1 VTQTIVITGCS
12 SGIGRATARRFAG
25 GGWNVVATMRSPSP
39 EDELAGMGGV
49 LLLPLDVTDPASIER
64 ALAAGIERFGR
75 IDALVNNAGYGQY
88 GIFEALGPE
97 QIQQQFAVNL
107 FGVMATIRAI
117 LPHFRTNGAG
127 AIINVSSGAGI
138 FGLPMMSMY
147 NASKFA
153 LEGFAESLWY
163 ELADQ
168 NIAVKQVIPH
178 GGVSETRFG
187 ERSAQDL
194 AHDPAL
200 AGYNAFV
207 ARMGATFAAM
217 ASAQRIRAEDVAE
230 LIWQAATD
238 GSTRL
243 RYLIG
248 SDERGFVK
256 ARRELSEEAYIAF
269 MRAYF
274 GYGSSGGAD

>member
-1 VTQTIVITGCS
+1 MAHTILITGCS
-12 SGIGRATARRFAG
+12 SGIGRATARRFAS
-25 GGWNVVATMRSPSP
+25 GGWNVVATMRSPAP
-39 EDELAGMGGV
+39 EDELAGLEGV

-64 ALAAGIERFGR
+64 AVAEGIARFGR

-88 GIFEALGPE
+88 GIFEALTHE
-97 QIQQQFAVNL
+97 QIQRQFAVNL
-107 FGVMATIRAI
+107 FGVMDSIRAI
-117 LPHFRTNGAG
+117 LPHFRANGAG
-127 AIINVSSGAGI
+127 TIINVSSGAGI
-138 FGLPMMSMY
+138 FGLPMMTMY

-153 LEGFAESLWY
+153 LEGFAESLSY

-168 NIAVKQVIPH
+168 NILVKQVIPH
-178 GGVSETRFG
+178 GGVGQTRFG
-187 ERSAQDL
+187 ERSSGDF

-207 ARMGATFAAM
+207 TRMGATFAAM
-217 ASAQRIRAEDVAE
+217 ASAKLIRAEEVAE

-256 ARRELSEEAYIAF
+256 ARRELSEDDYIAF
-269 MRAYF
+269 MRSYF
-274 GYGSSGGAD
+274 GYGSSGGSD